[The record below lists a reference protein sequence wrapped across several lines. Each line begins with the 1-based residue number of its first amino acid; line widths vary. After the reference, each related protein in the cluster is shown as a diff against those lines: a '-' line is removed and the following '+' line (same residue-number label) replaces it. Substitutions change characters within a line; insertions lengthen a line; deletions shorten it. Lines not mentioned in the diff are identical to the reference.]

1 MKKTLALRSAGA
13 LLCAAALVCVGT
25 TPAGATTDAA
35 ATDSHAAASEALGR
49 GDGAAAA
56 QAIRDAD
63 ASADPEALAEIIYDG
78 GVIAV
83 DAGRG
88 DAFSDAVPVAFLDGG
103 VSFVNAN
110 QAFRVAFGIVMA
122 NGVTPEQGR
131 VGGLA
136 IMKTEAAYVSS
147 GKLT

>member
-1 MKKTLALRSAGA
+1 MKKTLALRTAGA
-13 LLCAAALVCVGT
+13 LLSAAALACAGT
-25 TPAGATTDAA
+25 TPATA
-35 ATDSHAAASEALGR
+35 ATEPRAEASEALGR

-56 QAIRDAD
+56 AAIRDAD
-63 ASADPEALAEIIYDG
+63 AAADPEALAEIIYNG

-83 DAGRG
+83 DSGRG

-136 IMKTEAAYVSS
+136 IVKTEAAYAGS
-147 GKLT
+147 GKLS

>member
-1 MKKTLALRSAGA
+1 MKTTLALRSAGA
-13 LLCAAALVCVGT
+13 LLSAAALVGVGT
-25 TPAGATTDAA
+25 TPATA
-35 ATDSHAAASEALGR
+35 ATDPQAQASEALGR

-83 DAGRG
+83 DSGKG

-147 GKLT
+147 GKLS

>member
-1 MKKTLALRSAGA
+1 MKTTLALRSAGA
-13 LLCAAALVCVGT
+13 LLTAAALVGVGGS
-25 TPAGATTDAA
+25 PATA
-35 ATDSHAAASEALGR
+35 ATDSKAAASEALGR

-83 DAGRG
+83 DSGKG
-88 DAFSDAVPVAFLDGG
+88 DAFSDAVPVAFVDGG
-103 VSFVNAN
+103 VSFVDAN
-110 QAFRVAFGIVMA
+110 RAFRVAFGIVMA

-136 IMKTEAAYVSS
+136 IIKTEAAYVST
-147 GKLT
+147 GKIN

>member
-1 MKKTLALRSAGA
+1 VKTTLALRSAGA
-13 LLCAAALVCVGT
+13 LLTAAALVGVGGS
-25 TPAGATTDAA
+25 PATA
-35 ATDSHAAASEALGR
+35 ATDSKAAASEALGR

-83 DAGRG
+83 DSGKG
-88 DAFSDAVPVAFLDGG
+88 DAFSDAVPVAFVDGG

-136 IMKTEAAYVSS
+136 IIKTEAAYVST
-147 GKLT
+147 GKIT